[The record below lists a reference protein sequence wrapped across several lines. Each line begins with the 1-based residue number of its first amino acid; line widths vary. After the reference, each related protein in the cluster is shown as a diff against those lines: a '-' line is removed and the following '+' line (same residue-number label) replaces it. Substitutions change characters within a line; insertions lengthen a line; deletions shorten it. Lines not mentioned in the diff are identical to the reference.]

1 MNTVNTQGEENM
13 HQLQT
18 ILATVNGAS
27 FISIDTLTDVKLKG
41 GQKNP
46 FQGRVTKANV
56 GSSVMV
62 FQNKHTNA
70 YENMV
75 KRRLEQEGKDPRSF
89 ELSARKWGT
98 RIPDTPFVEHNGNLY
113 LEVIF
118 LKAGR
123 VDLLVDGMPY
133 DQKKHGDIPG
143 LPEDAPSEESQ
154 AGLENK
160 VIVRT
165 YLVNSIKRIR
175 VNQQEY
181 VL

>member
-1 MNTVNTQGEENM
+1 M

-27 FISIDTLTDVKLKG
+27 FIAIDTLTNVTLKG
-41 GQKNP
+41 GKSNP

-75 KRRLEQEGKDPRSF
+75 KRRLEAEGKDPQSF

-98 RIPDTPFVEHNGNLY
+98 RIPETPFVEHNGKLY

-118 LKAGR
+118 LKPGR
-123 VDLLVDGMPY
+123 VDLLVDGLPY

-165 YLVNSIKRIR
+165 YAVESIKRIR